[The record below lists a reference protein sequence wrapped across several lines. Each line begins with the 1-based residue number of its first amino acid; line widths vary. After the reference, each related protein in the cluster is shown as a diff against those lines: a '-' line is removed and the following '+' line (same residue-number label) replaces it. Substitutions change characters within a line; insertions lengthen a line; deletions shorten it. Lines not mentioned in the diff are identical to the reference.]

1 MEESKF
7 WSSLAPAGV
16 WAVCFRR
23 LTANNMETKTVSAG
37 IRKQE
42 KTGFD
47 LVYRVTNGVYG
58 TKNKLGD
65 ETEHFSYIA

>member
-1 MEESKF
+1 
-7 WSSLAPAGV
+7 
-16 WAVCFRR
+16 
-23 LTANNMETKTVSAG
+23 METKTVSAG